1 MRLVLL
7 RGLHDSV
14 GYVEAGQEL
23 EVSEREGRALI
34 ASGYAEQR
42 PTSGPSARPGWA
54 EWVVLASGPSLV
66 KEDVAAVLRWR
77 LSNGRRRV
85 IVVNTTFRMAPWAD
99 ILYAADLPWW
109 DTHHEEVEQ
118 RFEGQCWSQTEIACR
133 TYGLAYIR
141 GERRPGLSKQRG
153 VIHQGGNSGYQA
165 IGLAVDQ
172 GAERIVLLGFDM
184 QNTDGRTHWHGDHPL
199 GLRNASPFASWIG
212 NFVKLAEDLRAAEV
226 EVVNA
231 TRQTALACF
240 ERMPLDKA
248 LA

>member
-109 DTHHEEVEQ
+109 DTYHEEVEQ

-133 TYGLAYIR
+133 TYRLAYIR
-141 GERRPGLSKQRG
+141 GERRPGLSRQRG
-153 VIHQGGNSGYQA
+153 VIHQGSNSGYQA
-165 IGLAVDQ
+165 IGLAYEL
-172 GAERIVLLGFDM
+172 GAQRIVLLGFDM
-184 QNTDGRTHWHGDHPL
+184 QRTNGQTHWHGEHPGAL
-199 GLRNASPFASWIG
+199 NVPSPYDTWIG

-226 EVVNA
+226 EVINA
-231 TRQTALACF
+231 TRETALPCF
-240 ERMPLDKA
+240 KRAMLEEA
-248 LA
+248 LS